1 MAAKSSGGKGR
12 ARAASSRPTLFYVVL
27 GAIVLIGVG
36 GLAYVALRPTTPA
49 VTPPDQI
56 SANLADAGPAQPYVL
71 GSSGAP
77 VQILEFA
84 DFECPACGSFA
95 TITEPDVRTRIIDAG
110 IASFAYYDFPLPQHR
125 NSYPASHAAACS
137 DEQGKFWETH
147 DRIYAAQDR
156 WSSDATANP
165 KPIFRDIAQA
175 IGLDVRRWESC
186 YDARKYQRR
195 IDANVAEAARRGV
208 NTTPTFIINGSAHRG
223 SMSYDE
229 LKAQVDAAA
238 ARRGTDTG
246 R

>member
-1 MAAKSSGGKGR
+1 MAAKSSRGKGR
-12 ARAASSRPTLFYVVL
+12 VRAASSRPTLFYVVL
-27 GAIVLIGVG
+27 GVIALAGVS

-49 VTPPDQI
+49 VTPPAGLP
-56 SANLADAGPAQPYVL
+56 ANLADAGPAQPYVL
-71 GSSGAP
+71 GSAGAP

-125 NSYPASHAAACS
+125 HSYPASHAAACAN
-137 DEQGKFWETH
+137 EQGRFWEMH
-147 DRIYAAQDR
+147 DRIYAEQDR
-156 WSSDATANP
+156 WSTQATANP
-165 KPIFRDIAQA
+165 KPLFRQMAQSL
-175 IGLDVRRWESC
+175 GLDVRRWESC
-186 YDARKYQRR
+186 YDTGKYQQR
-195 IDANVAEAARRGV
+195 IDANLAEATRRGI

-223 SMSYDE
+223 SMNYDE

-238 ARRGTDTG
+238 ARRGTDTA